1 MLELLIVVGI
11 VGLMGAM
18 GGLAMLPWEPLFTWG
33 GILIAVGHAFGVP
46 AGIVF
51 HVLLYRA
58 LARRATR
65 RGQRV
70 ERGWYWRPI
79 PLAQALPSVERGP
92 VMAWAV
98 AGGVGFVAIVLG
110 IVLVGASMASAYLN
124 GV

>member
-1 MLELLIVVGI
+1 MLEALIVVGI
-11 VGLMGAM
+11 VSLMGAM

-46 AGIVF
+46 TGVVF
-51 HVLLYRA
+51 HVLLYRS
-58 LARRATR
+58 LARRASR
-65 RGQRV
+65 HGVGV

-79 PLAQALPSVERGP
+79 PLAQGLPSSERGR
-92 VMAWAV
+92 VMAWAF
-98 AGGVGFVAIVLG
+98 AGGVGFVLIVLG